1 MCKRVPFFSFWMKGF
16 DKRRDIFLSTAG
28 IFSFALLHP
37 RLFVQ
42 FFLRSSHKFTWLPRL
57 CRGVETQVHV
67 SPWLVSLPAAFHICS
82 FVSLLSNLSV
92 PLLSGCD
99 VASAEGVYTHVA
111 QNSRL
116 MQTSGDKSKYE
127 HFIKIPP
134 WSLNLESPKS
144 ASRERS
150 QPILEQHASCFGFD
164 HFSQCNHRHWGGG
177 LDSRVYWKDISS
189 SLLTQWRGK
198 QQNSAQQESRLSR
211 DTHTHFCCD
220 TF

>member
-1 MCKRVPFFSFWMKGF
+1 MCKRVPFFSSEWKVLTRGGTISYQLRGF
-16 DKRRDIFLSTAG
+16 SVLRFYTQGS
-28 IFSFALLHP
+28 
-37 RLFVQ
+37 LFR
-42 FFLRSSHKFTWLPRL
+42 FFLRSNHKFTWLPRW
-57 CRGVETQVHV
+57 V
-67 SPWLVSLPAAFHICS
+67 
-82 FVSLLSNLSV
+82 FVSLLSNLSI

-111 QNSRL
+111 QNSWL

-164 HFSQCNHRHWGGG
+164 RFSLCNHRHWGGG

-198 QQNSAQQESRLSR
+198 QQNGAQQESRLSR
-211 DTHTHFCCD
+211 ERHTHSCCD

>member
-1 MCKRVPFFSFWMKGF
+1 MTTTALPWSWDTSAYFSLTCFIAGC
-16 DKRRDIFLSTAG
+16 LSY
-28 IFSFALLHP
+28 F
-37 RLFVQ
+37 
-42 FFLRSSHKFTWLPRL
+42 
-57 CRGVETQVHV
+57 
-67 SPWLVSLPAAFHICS
+67 

-127 HFIKIPP
+127 HFIKIPL

-150 QPILEQHASCFGFD
+150 QPILEQHALCFGFD

-198 QQNSAQQESRLSR
+198 KAKQRTAGE
-211 DTHTHFCCD
+211 
-220 TF
+220 